1 MAPSAAWVPLASTK
15 LMEGLPTKSATN
27 KLLGWWYTLR
37 GASYCWSTPLS
48 MRQIWVAR
56 VMASIWSWVT

>member
-1 MAPSAAWVPLASTK
+1 M
-15 LMEGLPTKSATN
+15 MEGLPTKSATN
-27 KLLGWWYTLR
+27 RLLGLLYTVR
-37 GASYCWSTPLS
+37 GASYCWSTPLL